1 MYHKFA
7 ESRIATGP
15 LADRISKEDEDTAF
29 EIKYE
34 EYRSVKLSQGYLEY
48 IDNDPVRIS
57 IH

>member
-29 EIKYE
+29 EIDSDEYTFNIYRTIYMSE
-34 EYRSVKLSQGYLEY
+34 EKDRSK
-48 IDNDPVRIS
+48 R
-57 IH
+57 